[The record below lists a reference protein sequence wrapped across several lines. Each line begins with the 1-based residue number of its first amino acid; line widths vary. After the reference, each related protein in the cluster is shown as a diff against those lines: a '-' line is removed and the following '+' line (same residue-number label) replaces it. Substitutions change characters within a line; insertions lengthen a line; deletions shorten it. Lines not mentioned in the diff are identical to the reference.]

1 MKTKFARLPRG
12 TIPPTHGF
20 IITYNQHT
28 GETVP
33 LRVGRMARYIFVGL
47 KKMFNH
53 GSYFHHLN
61 IIHSIDDDKINLRK

>member
-28 GETVP
+28 GETAP
-33 LRVGRMARYIFVGL
+33 LRVGIMARYIFIGL
-47 KKMFNH
+47 KKMFDGFGTSKLVTIAFYRECH
-53 GSYFHHLN
+53 IFT
-61 IIHSIDDDKINLRK
+61 I